1 MAIIKNQSANLTPDK
16 HSLLKRISAIHAI
29 KCNKSISFELAL
41 KSFKE
46 LSDFKTIVEESI
58 DSKLL
63 GISSSINAW
72 QNTNPQVYENEIIEL
87 LK

>member
-1 MAIIKNQSANLTPDK
+1 METNNNQSTKLIPDK
-16 HSLLKRISAIHAI
+16 HNLLKRISAIHAI
-29 KCNKSISFELAL
+29 KCNKSTSFELAL

-46 LSDFKTIVEESI
+46 LSDFKTIVEESQ

-63 GISSSINAW
+63 GISSSINEW
-72 QNTNPQVYENEIIEL
+72 QNATPPVYENEIITL